1 MTPPGLRP
9 LIAGILNVTPD
20 SFSDG
25 GRWASHSAAIEHA
38 LQMVAEGAD
47 IIDIGGESTRPGA
60 ERLSAPVQIE
70 RVVPV
75 ITEMRSR
82 LADKVTLSI
91 DTTRAEVAEAALLA
105 GASIIN
111 DVSAGRDDPD
121 LFSLVAD
128 RRTPLILMHMQGT
141 PATMQ
146 QNPVYGDVV
155 EEVRAF
161 LLERANAAMRAG
173 VGEEQIILD
182 PGIGFGKTL
191 EHNIQLLNHLH
202 RLTDTG
208 YPIMLG
214 ASRKRFLGA
223 ICENTTAS
231 DLVGATCATTAL
243 GVLAGIS
250 LFRVHD
256 VRANRQ
262 AADVTWKVM
271 QGRHRHDYTHHEH

>member
-1 MTPPGLRP
+1 MTHPGLHP
-9 LIAGILNVTPD
+9 LIVGILNVTPD

-25 GRWASHSAAIEHA
+25 GCWANPAAAIDHA
-38 LQMVAEGAD
+38 VQMVAEGAD

-60 ERLSAPVQIE
+60 ERLSASVQIE

-75 ITEMRSR
+75 ITEIRSR

-111 DVSAGRDDPD
+111 DVSAGCEDPQ
-121 LFSLVAD
+121 LFALAAE

-146 QNPVYGDVV
+146 QNPVYDDVV

-191 EHNIQLLNHLH
+191 EHNIQILNHLH
-202 RLTDTG
+202 RFTDTG

-223 ICENTTAS
+223 ICEKTSAI

-256 VRANRQ
+256 VRANCQ
-262 AADVTWKVM
+262 TADVTWKIM
-271 QGRHRHDYTHHEH
+271 QGRQRDDHTHHEH